1 MRQIILVAL
10 LLSACQ
16 SLPGTAPTTIGQ
28 CLEQRGGGMIYTAG
42 ETHEFMYNSLTSC
55 ELEIAQRKTRESS
68 SKQRN

>member
-1 MRQIILVAL
+1 MRPIILVAL

-42 ETHEFMYNSLTSC
+42 ETHEFMFNSLAACDS
-55 ELEIAQRKTRESS
+55 EIAQRKMRENSP
-68 SKQRN
+68 KQ